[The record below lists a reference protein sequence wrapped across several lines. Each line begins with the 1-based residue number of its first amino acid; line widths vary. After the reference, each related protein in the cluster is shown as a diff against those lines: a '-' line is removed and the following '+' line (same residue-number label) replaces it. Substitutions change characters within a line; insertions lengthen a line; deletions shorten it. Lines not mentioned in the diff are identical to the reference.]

1 MLVIASLSPQRQSVQ
16 DWARYRHQQI
26 NNDETAIV
34 KGLAISL
41 KQDLI
46 WGEKSPAFVAIG
58 INLVITGIIWSSWI
72 LLWHDNEIKL
82 RAILT
87 LILSLNL
94 ILIYAAIVQF
104 VLLMKVKKPVI
115 WAVGILGGLISL
127 PPIAFFLLGLTPH
140 SNSNLWLFSTFPWL
154 SIRYTSTAIASMLIV
169 IIGQWSVLALVTL
182 QLTRKIR
189 KLGRSNSQKLL
200 T

>member
-1 MLVIASLSPQRQSVQ
+1 M
-16 DWARYRHQQI
+16 
-26 NNDETAIV
+26 
-34 KGLAISL
+34 
-41 KQDLI
+41 
-46 WGEKSPAFVAIG
+46 AIG
-58 INLVITGIIWSSWI
+58 INLVITGLIWSSWI

-87 LILSLNL
+87 LILSLNI
-94 ILIYAAIVQF
+94 ILIYAAIAQF

-127 PPIAFFLLGLTPH
+127 PPIALFLLSISPYSH
-140 SNSNLWLFSTFPWL
+140 SHSNLWLFSTFPWL
-154 SIRYTSTAIASMLIV
+154 SIDLNYPAIASILMA
-169 IIGQWSVLALVTL
+169 IIGQWSVLTLVTL

-189 KLGRSNSQKLL
+189 KLGTSNSQKLL